1 MNETEAVRAPALIF
15 DCDGVLADTE
25 RHGHLPAFNAA
36 FEHFGLPVHWSDAEY
51 ARLVRIG
58 GGKERMRTLITPSLI
73 EQAGLPDD
81 PALLDEQVASWHK
94 YKTGV
99 YTSIIESGD
108 IPARPGIR
116 RLAAEAAQAGWALA
130 VASTS
135 AEAAVRSVLQHTM
148 GPQFAQRFSVFA
160 GDVVPRKKPAPDIYL
175 HAVERLGADPGSCV
189 VVEDSRN
196 GLTAALEAGLA
207 CVVTPS
213 GYTGDEDFTGA
224 ALVVSSLGEPGGDG
238 RAAAVLADPYGLDP
252 RPAVRLAHL
261 EALLGRLRRSQPS
274 TTPSDRRS

>member
-1 MNETEAVRAPALIF
+1 MELTDRTPTLIF

-25 RHGHLPAFNAA
+25 RHGHLPAFNAT
-36 FEHFGLPVHWSDAEY
+36 FEHFGLPVRWSDAEY

-58 GGKERMRTLITPSLI
+58 GGKERMRTLLTPAFV
-73 EQAGLPDD
+73 EEAKLPED
-81 PALLDEQVASWHK
+81 PALLDEHVARWHR

-99 YTSIIESGD
+99 YTSIIASGD
-108 IPARPGIR
+108 IPARPGIH
-116 RLAAEAAQAGWALA
+116 RLSAEAAQSGWVLA

-135 AEAAVRSVLQHTM
+135 AEPAVRSVLEHAV
-148 GPQFAQRFSVFA
+148 GPQLAQRFAVFA

-175 HAVERLGADPGSCV
+175 LAVRRLDADPTTSV
-189 VVEDSRN
+189 VVEDSAN
-196 GLTAALEAGLA
+196 GLTAALEAGLT

-224 ALVVSSLGEPGGDG
+224 ALVVSSLGEPGPDG
-238 RAAAVLADPYGLDP
+238 PAATVLADPHGLDP

-261 EALLGRLRRSQPS
+261 EALLSRVPGREPS
-274 TTPSDRRS
+274 TSSRDDRS